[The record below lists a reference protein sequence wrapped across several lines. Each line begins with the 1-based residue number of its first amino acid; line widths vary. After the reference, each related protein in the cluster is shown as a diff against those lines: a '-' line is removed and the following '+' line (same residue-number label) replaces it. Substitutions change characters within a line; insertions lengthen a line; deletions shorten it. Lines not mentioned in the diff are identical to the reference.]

1 MSFHGTSFASQFSLA
16 LSRRKPAW
24 LLGLLML
31 CTSPVLAQVVF
42 DGAQSTVPTT
52 GLSGPMGA
60 AVDSSGNL
68 YISDTTHNRI
78 VKITPA
84 GGQSMVSLAP
94 LTVGSPQGL
103 AFDGLGNL
111 YISDSTGNRVVKLPA
126 GGGGATVF
134 AAVVTPL
141 GLAVDANGNVFV
153 ADNEDGSIVK
163 ITSGGVQ
170 SDFATG
176 FTDPVDVPLTQPATC
191 TWRMDLFRRSWN
203 TRLREAASIPM
214 WDRR

>member
-1 MSFHGTSFASQFSLA
+1 
-16 LSRRKPAW
+16 
-24 LLGLLML
+24 
-31 CTSPVLAQVVF
+31 
-42 DGAQSTVPTT
+42 
-52 GLSGPMGA
+52 
-60 AVDSSGNL
+60 
-68 YISDTTHNRI
+68 
-78 VKITPA
+78 
-84 GGQSMVSLAP
+84 MVSLAP

-191 TWRMDLFRRSWN
+191 TWRMDLFGDLGIRG
-203 TRLREAASIPM
+203 
-214 WDRR
+214 

>member
-1 MSFHGTSFASQFSLA
+1 MSFHGTSFANQFLLTIA
-16 LSRRKPAW
+16 RRKPVW

-31 CTSPVLAQVVF
+31 CASPVLSQVVF
-42 DGAQSTVPTT
+42 DGTQSTVPAT

-68 YISDTTHNRI
+68 YITDTTHNRI

-84 GGQSMVSLAP
+84 GVQTVVSLSP

-111 YISDSTGNRVVKLPA
+111 YVSDSTGNRVVKLPA

-134 AAVVTPL
+134 ATVVTPL
-141 GLAVDANGNVFV
+141 GLAVDANGNVYV
-153 ADNEDGSIVK
+153 ADGSLSAILEYAV
-163 ITSGGVQ
+163 GG
-170 SDFATG
+170 
-176 FTDPVDVPLTQPATC
+176 
-191 TWRMDLFRRSWN
+191 
-203 TRLREAASIPM
+203 AASIPM